1 VAVCAWNKTWV
12 PSKLDTCAA
21 TSCQEIPFPP
31 KDIGLVYTPDEKN
44 NITLASEFSVYNP
57 TLPMVMKFKGVSFC
71 DDNREQMMIVGKIPA
86 DSELRPEIIFRG
98 NGTDEAFHFRI
109 DVDAEFVERWANR
122 DNTTVGKQGNPG
134 DGTSI
139 DRDEP
144 FVIRISCDTDG
155 WVVKSNKEKD
165 YPTFLHIIQP
175 VEILDIQVL
184 GDVEI
189 SYIGFGD
196 DSKTSLYSPKNI
208 EPN

>member
-1 VAVCAWNKTWV
+1 MAVCAWNKTWV

-109 DVDAEFVERWANR
+109 DVDAE
-122 DNTTVGKQGNPG
+122 
-134 DGTSI
+134 
-139 DRDEP
+139 
-144 FVIRISCDTDG
+144 
-155 WVVKSNKEKD
+155 
-165 YPTFLHIIQP
+165 
-175 VEILDIQVL
+175 
-184 GDVEI
+184 
-189 SYIGFGD
+189 
-196 DSKTSLYSPKNI
+196 
-208 EPN
+208 